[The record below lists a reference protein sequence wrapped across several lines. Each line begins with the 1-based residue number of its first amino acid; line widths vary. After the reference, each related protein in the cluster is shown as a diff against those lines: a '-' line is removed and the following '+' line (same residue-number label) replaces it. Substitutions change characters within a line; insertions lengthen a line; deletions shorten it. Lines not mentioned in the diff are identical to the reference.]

1 MLSSIST
8 LQSLAK
14 YNTKSTQI
22 GFNPANWNVTNSF
35 SMVRMTWAADS
46 SVSASVGKLLRIVI
60 SRSDSSAMT
69 TRFYAYVRCGN
80 STTKILTTYGNLTN
94 SSNISITFT
103 ATSTV
108 LLNQITELIVTG
120 LSFNTSYNVSLEFD
134 SSTTGTISKLF
145 TIQTY
150 NYGSNAVT
158 PSLFKFTPWK
168 RTTVTYYKTNITASD
183 APTNWTHPTLYTD
196 VSGKG
201 FWVMR
206 ETSALMSTN
215 AKATGQFPD
224 QVTRAMDGATDR
236 GALIWGVQSTSVIKT
251 TTAYSFQSSSTY
263 VLSCMVVERS
273 GETINNSIDVY
284 IDPSS
289 GSNYTGA
296 IKIGTITA
304 PAFSVDNF
312 LYTSFTYN
320 TPSNFT
326 TGNYYIRLLGTATT
340 DNSLLVSNCD
350 LVKTA

>member
-8 LQSLAK
+8 IQSLAK
-14 YNTKSTQI
+14 YNTKKLVTV
-22 GFNPANWNVTNSF
+22 FDPTNWNVTNSF
-35 SMVRMTWAADS
+35 SMVRMTWNADS
-46 SVSASVGKLLRIVI
+46 SVSSSVGKLLRIVV
-60 SRSDSSAMT
+60 SCSDSSTIT
-69 TRFYAYVRCGN
+69 TRYHAYIRCGN
-80 STTKILTTYGNLTN
+80 STTNILTTYGNLTN
-94 SSNISITFT
+94 ASNISVSF
-103 ATSTV
+103 TSTSSV
-108 LLNQITELIVTG
+108 LLNQLTECIITG
-120 LSFNTSYNVSLEFD
+120 LSYNTSYNISLEFD
-134 SSTTGTISKLF
+134 SSTSGTISKSF

-150 NYGSNAVT
+150 NYGSGAVS

-168 RTTVTYYKTNITASD
+168 RTTITYYKTNITASD

-215 AKATGQFPD
+215 AKATGKFPD
-224 QVTRAMDGATDR
+224 QLTRAMDGVTDR
-236 GALIWGVQSTSVIKT
+236 GALLWGVQCTSVIKT
-251 TTAYSFQSSSTY
+251 TTAYSFQASSTY

-289 GSNYTGA
+289 GTNYTGA
-296 IKIGTITA
+296 IKIGTISA
-304 PAFSVDNF
+304 PVFSVDNF
-312 LYTSFTYN
+312 LYTSFTY
-320 TPSNFT
+320 TTASNFT
-326 TGNYYIRLLGTATT
+326 TGNYYIRLLGTLTT